1 MFRFDKR
8 ALKRHQKKNP
18 LKVLLINVTCEWEG
32 MRSQR
37 PITELIEAQEFHS
50 LAAAASSITLS
61 SASNAHG

>member
-8 ALKRHQKKNP
+8 ALKRHQKNA
-18 LKVLLINVTCEWEG
+18 LKVLLINLTCEWEG
-32 MRSQR
+32 IRSQR